1 MFRSRTGSSCLPE
14 QVHQCV
20 LQRAAMPSDIDL
32 AKRELV
38 KLLKSL
44 AAKYKVHLELS
55 RDSSE
60 QDLKKAFRKVS
71 VKAHPDKGGD
81 VADFQ
86 KLSAA
91 NDSWQSV

>member
-44 AAKYKVHLELS
+44 AAKYKVHLS
-55 RDSSE
+55 HVASGGGRAGRD
-60 QDLKKAFRKVS
+60 KT
-71 VKAHPDKGGD
+71 
-81 VADFQ
+81 
-86 KLSAA
+86 
-91 NDSWQSV
+91 